1 MNVRCPSC
9 QSVFRVDPARVPAAG
24 VRARCARCSDTF
36 RVEHPDATA
45 TEERVPTAAP
55 TAVPTAVPTA
65 APTAA
70 PTAESGAAMIET
82 AAAPPTGPP
91 PPSEAPA
98 APTSPELPRELPG
111 TGTPAAAPPAGTP
124 LAAGS
129 PDTAPRPVFG
139 SRDPDARAKR
149 IARALVS
156 DIVAYH
162 PDRLEQ
168 ALAAGNLRATFRD
181 EIMKSWE
188 EYAAQVGIETAKGTT
203 HFRDALNDILARGQK
218 LF

>member
-1 MNVRCPSC
+1 MNVRCPNC

-24 VRARCARCSDTF
+24 VRARCVRCSDTF
-36 RVEHPDATA
+36 RVEHPDAA
-45 TEERVPTAAP
+45 DASQPDAAP
-55 TAVPTAVPTA
+55 L
-65 APTAA
+65 
-70 PTAESGAAMIET
+70 E
-82 AAAPPTGPP
+82 AAAPAAETDAALTETAVAPP
-91 PPSEAPA
+91 EVPQRPSEAPA
-98 APTSPELPRELPG
+98 APTPPDLPRELPRQLPG
-111 TGTPAAAPPAGTP
+111 AGAPPATPPAGTP
-124 LAAGS
+124 PAGGS
-129 PDTAPRPVFG
+129 TATAPRPVFG

-188 EYAAQVGIETAKGTT
+188 EFAAQVGIETAKGTT